1 MIYEGVSWEFDN
13 TLVVGL
19 FDSPEK
25 AVSAALV
32 DFKKK
37 YAIWV
42 MKYAIWVMNE
52 RLENKEIPDSVF
64 PEEFQQ
70 KIENLEKLND
80 LIEKSK
86 FRSCRHLDEFYY
98 MITELEINKTIE

>member
-1 MIYEGVSWEFDN
+1 MFYLLMICEGVSWEFDN
-13 TLVVGL
+13 TLVIGL

-25 AVSAALV
+25 AVSAGFV

-37 YAIWV
+37 YA
-42 MKYAIWVMNE
+42 KWVMNE
-52 RLENKEIPDSVF
+52 HMENKEISDSVF

-70 KIENLEKLND
+70 KIENLEKLNN

-86 FRSCRHLDEFYY
+86 FLYHRHLDEFYY
-98 MITELEINKTIE
+98 MVTELEINKTIE

>member
-1 MIYEGVSWEFDN
+1 MFYLLTSFEGVDWEYDN

-25 AVSAALV
+25 AVSAGFM

-37 YAIWV
+37 YA
-42 MKYAIWVMNE
+42 KWVMNE
-52 RLENKEIPDSVF
+52 HEENNEISESVF

-80 LIEKSK
+80 LIEKSL
-86 FRSCRHLDEFYY
+86 FRSRRHLDEFYY
-98 MITELEINKTIE
+98 MVTELEINKMVE